1 MNKRSDSSRKKKL
14 KAFLGLTVILII
26 MVAILAFLLRDQV
39 AAFGVESTDLSLLTI
54 NGIAVNENVAD
65 VQWDVYKKNP
75 SFQDK
80 NTKTAEYRYYENFLV
95 VYESDG
101 AIIKLKTL
109 SEHGR
114 MSQDGDELTELN
126 EVENKLGDQYTV
138 QSYDSA
144 QGLKARVYYD
154 KENRIKASFVYPKNA
169 PDDKIVWS
177 IVERY

>member
-1 MNKRSDSSRKKKL
+1 MNKRSGSKKKL
-14 KAFLGLTVILII
+14 KAVLGLTVIVIVI
-26 MVAILAFLLRDQV
+26 VTILAFLLRDQL
-39 AAFGVESTDLSLLTI
+39 AAFGVESTDLSSLTI
-54 NGIAVNENVAD
+54 NGIAVNENIAD

-75 SFQDK
+75 SFVDK
-80 NTKTAEYRYYENFLV
+80 STEAAEYRYYEDFLV

-109 SEHGR
+109 SEHGI
-114 MSQDGDELTELN
+114 MSQAGDELTELN
-126 EVENKLGDQYTV
+126 EVESKLGDQYTV
-138 QSYDSA
+138 RSYDSA